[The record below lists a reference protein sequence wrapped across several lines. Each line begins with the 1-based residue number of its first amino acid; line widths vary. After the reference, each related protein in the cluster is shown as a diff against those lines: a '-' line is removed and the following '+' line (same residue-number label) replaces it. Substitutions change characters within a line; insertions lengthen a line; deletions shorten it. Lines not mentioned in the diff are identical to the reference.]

1 MSSRTCRRK
10 NAGFGSA
17 TTTAS
22 FASSQIATLPEG
34 TRQVRLALEEPL
46 PPEIA
51 LIAIPLGLQKAVPRR
66 QAQFQA
72 GRYCAMRALEA
83 IDSGFAGYEIRR
95 AESGAPVWPD
105 GVTGSITH
113 TDDFAAAV
121 VAPSAAAASVGID
134 TERIMSRAQ
143 AGQVAAL
150 VASEREIAEACRGG
164 LSRLEAITLVFSAK
178 ESIFKCLHPI
188 TGRYF
193 DFRDVRVDA
202 VDSHSRTFTARLV
215 QTLSP
220 SFRAESTL
228 QGGFEIE
235 APWVHTGIALRSTSA
250 TDRRTSGSLEHRAR
264 L

>member
-1 MSSRTCRRK
+1 MK
-10 NAGFGSA
+10 
-17 TTTAS
+17 
-22 FASSQIATLPEG
+22 
-34 TRQVRLALEEPL
+34 
-46 PPEIA
+46 
-51 LIAIPLGLQKAVPRR
+51 
-66 QAQFQA
+66 
-72 GRYCAMRALEA
+72 ALEA
-83 IDSGFAGYEIRR
+83 IDRGLAGYEIGRS
-95 AESGAPVWPD
+95 ESGAPVWPG

-113 TDDFAAAV
+113 TDDFAAAA
-121 VAPSAAAASVGID
+121 VASCADTASLGID
-134 TERIMSRAQ
+134 TERIMSSAQ
-143 AGQVAAL
+143 AGQVAGL
-150 VASEREIAEACRGG
+150 VASEREVAEACKAG

-202 VDSHSRTFTARLV
+202 VDPHLRIFTARLV

-235 APWVHTGIALRSTSA
+235 APWVHTGIALRSTSV